1 VFGYFVVR
9 LGGVRVTRSVFLT
22 EAEQAAVESVVESLV
37 GTLGENLIRLVIYGS
52 KVRGDYSEDSD
63 IDLLVLVK
71 QVSSEQ
77 RMLIYDRLL
86 DLELRYESRIS
97 LVFFSEYEYERNLEL
112 ESFFIEN
119 VNRDGVD
126 LWVNPGLN

>member
-1 VFGYFVVR
+1 M
-9 LGGVRVTRSVFLT
+9 TRSVFLT